1 MLTEAQLCLELK
13 IEREVLDRW
22 IGDGWIVPATE
33 GASGLADIDMARARL
48 ILELERDLG
57 VNAAGLGIILDL
69 IDQIH
74 GLRLALRGSL
84 DIRAADERK
93 RISR

>member
-1 MLTEAQLCLELK
+1 MLTEAQLCLELE

-33 GASGLADIDMARARL
+33 RASGLADIDVARARL